1 MYLHF
6 LGNIPRTVFPFAML
20 LVLAVL
26 LRRRRKLSGEPRRP
40 KLRFFSTTLG
50 NALQKVHVFV
60 DPGVRYVIAERLDEQ
75 VEEDDE
81 GDLMDPEKHLER
93 QLRRIRHG
101 QPIDQLTI
109 LSKDK
114 E

>member
-1 MYLHF
+1 
-6 LGNIPRTVFPFAML
+6 ML

-26 LRRRRKLSGEPRRP
+26 LRRGRKLSREPRRS

-75 VEEDDE
+75 AEEDDQ
-81 GDLMDPEKHLER
+81 GDLIDPVKHLER
-93 QLRRIRHG
+93 QLHRIRRG
-101 QPIDQLTI
+101 EQIDLLTI
-109 LSKDK
+109 WIKDK

>member
-6 LGNIPRTVFPFAML
+6 PGNIPPAVFLFAML
-20 LVLAVL
+20 LVLAFL

-75 VEEDDE
+75 AEEGEE
-81 GDLMDPEKHLER
+81 GDLMDPVKHLER
-93 QLRRIRHG
+93 QLRRIRRG
-101 QPIDQLTI
+101 EQLDPLTI
-109 LSKDK
+109 RIKDK
-114 E
+114 K